1 MIQVGDTVKRVA
13 ATSTSLLP
21 KGTVGEV
28 AAVTTHNLILVAYR
42 YLLLPLEDFVK
53 VNKEH

>member
-1 MIQVGDTVKRVA
+1 MIQAGDTVKRVA
-13 ATSTSLLP
+13 ATSSSLLP

-28 AAVTTHNLILVAYR
+28 AWVTAHNLVLVAYR

-53 VNKEH
+53 VNKE

>member
-53 VNKEH
+53 VNKEN

>member
-13 ATSTSLLP
+13 STSSSLLP

-28 AAVTTHNLILVAYR
+28 VGLTAHNLILAAYR
-42 YLLLPLEDFVK
+42 YLLLPIEDFVK
-53 VNKEH
+53 VNKE

>member
-1 MIQVGDTVKRVA
+1 MIRVDDTVKRVV

-28 AAVTTHNLILVAYR
+28 AAVTNTNLILVAYR
-42 YLLLPLEDFVK
+42 HLLLPLEDFVK
-53 VNKEH
+53 VNKEN